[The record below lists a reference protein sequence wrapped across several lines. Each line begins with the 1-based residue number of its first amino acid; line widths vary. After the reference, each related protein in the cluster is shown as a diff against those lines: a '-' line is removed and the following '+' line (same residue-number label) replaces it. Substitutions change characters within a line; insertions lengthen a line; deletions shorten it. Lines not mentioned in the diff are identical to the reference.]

1 MNTEFLN
8 REQSLELKILGFDYA
23 CFAYYD
29 SDGLQIRPSNGNPE
43 NKNSLFTDDKKTNNP
58 KCSAPLK
65 QQAFRFF
72 REKFGL
78 DYYIDSAG
86 LKDKYQAFVD
96 GYIYSS
102 FLGEKY
108 KEGNP
113 IHFSYENAEIACID
127 RLIELAYKK
136 V

>member
-8 REQSLELKILGFDYA
+8 REQSLVLKILGFDYA

-29 SDGLQIRPSNGNPE
+29 SDGLQICPCNGNPE

-58 KCSAPLK
+58 KFSAPLK

-72 REKFGL
+72 REEFGL
-78 DYYIDSAG
+78 DCYIETAFGAG
-86 LKDKYQAFVD
+86 KYRVFVGD
-96 GYIYSS
+96 DWIYNGDESVE
-102 FLGEKY
+102 LT
-108 KEGNP
+108 
-113 IHFSYENAEIACID
+113 YENAEIACIE
-127 RLIELAYKK
+127 RMFELARKK